1 MTDRVSS
8 SDKERDSK
16 MPARPIAACLAVVLT
31 LAGVAS
37 AQERFG
43 GLAGRVTDPQGA
55 VVPDAAVIVSNLDN
69 ETVRTFVTDGRG
81 EYLAADLPPGRY
93 SVRFERQDFAPI
105 EQADV
110 NVILGRTFRLDAEL
124 PVGGVTAAV
133 QVVAEAAPLV
143 DARSTLVA
151 HNVTIDEIDRL
162 PKERSYQSLA
172 MTAPS
177 VTSGV
182 IEGGLQ
188 VNGASGAE
196 NLFTVDGVV
205 TNSLLNGQSRQ
216 NTAFEY
222 LQEVQVKT
230 VGIPA
235 EYGGALG
242 GVVSAVTRS
251 GGNTFHGEAH
261 YYYMG
266 SGLGAA
272 PPRRLVLSPV
282 DEVTVAY
289 VQDSETADH
298 RSEIGG
304 SLGGPLVRDRLFFFG
319 SFSPQFMDRTRTY
332 GFDNGAD
339 TGTIGQDRTFLNAY
353 GKVSYATPRLNAYVG
368 TLWTPTFDT
377 GVLPAYT
384 GDVADGIASS
394 RESNLANAE
403 RGWEIDQRNVTANA
417 NIVLNGSNLLSL
429 TTGYFYDRYR
439 DTGVPTTTSVRYM
452 TSSIGLPGVPLEY
465 QGPAFTQNT
474 SPVQIVDHDTTTQA
488 YVDADLTTSFTA
500 GGDHLLKV
508 GVGLRHTSNDVDQ
521 RFPGGRVRVYWDS
534 TLPPEAAAGLGGR
547 GAFGYYEVADIG
559 TFGSAS
565 ANLAHLYA
573 QDQWSLGN
581 LTLNLGVRLEQETVP
596 SYRPQIRENAF
607 AFGFGDMVSPR
618 IGVAYDLRGD
628 GRTKIF
634 GAYGRYHDW
643 TKYDVARGYF
653 GADTWTV
660 AYRGLDDPTAVF
672 DLSLD
677 NMPGE
682 NLWGGASG
690 VQDFRMPDFDTVDP
704 NVKPMA
710 QDSFNVGVER
720 QIGRHTVLTVN
731 YVHNNLVRAI
741 EDVALLIDGNFQY
754 LFGNPGEGIT
764 TDAFVIGATPPFT
777 VPKAKRQYDALQI
790 SVNRRIAD
798 AWFYGGSYVW
808 SRLFGNYAGLANSDE
823 VHTPA
828 EGLAYAAGQM
838 QGGSL
843 ARLGTNANKNW
854 DLFDTMWD
862 AHGNLDPQGR
872 LATDRPHVL
881 KLYGSYM
888 APFGTQFG
896 LNIFAGS
903 GTPLTTYVND
913 PFTLQVFVDGR
924 GDMGRTAV
932 LSYTD
937 LLVAHEFRMPTGG
950 QRFRVE
956 LNVLNLFNQK
966 AARHRYNQLNR
977 ARPSSALVPFGS
989 DLSQGYDYEALL
1001 QATPDGANAFDPR
1014 YGLEDLFSDGTSGHL
1029 LVKWLF

>member
-1 MTDRVSS
+1 MS
-8 SDKERDSK
+8 
-16 MPARPIAACLAVVLT
+16 ARPSAVCLAVVLT
-31 LAGVAS
+31 LATLAS

-43 GLAGRVTDPQGA
+43 GLAGRVTDPQGGA
-55 VVPDAAVIVSNLDN
+55 VPEAAVIVTNLETD
-69 ETVRTFVTDGRG
+69 TVRTFVTDGRG
-81 EYLAADLPPGRY
+81 EYLAVDLPPGRY
-93 SVRFERQDFAPI
+93 AVRFERQGFAPVLHD
-105 EQADV
+105 EV
-110 NVILGRTFRLDAEL
+110 TVILGRTFPLDAAL
-124 PVGGVTAAV
+124 RVGQVTASV
-133 QVVAEAAPLV
+133 QVVAEAAPLI
-143 DARSTLVA
+143 DPRSTLVA
-151 HNVTIDEIDRL
+151 HNVTSDEIDGL
-162 PKERSYQSLA
+162 PKTRSFQSLA

-177 VTSGV
+177 VTSGI

-188 VNGASGAE
+188 VNGASGSE

-216 NTAFEY
+216 DTAFEY

-242 GVVSAVTRS
+242 GVISAVTRS

-266 SGLGAA
+266 SGLSAG
-272 PPRRLVLSPV
+272 PPTRLVLSPV
-282 DEVTVAY
+282 DEVTVSY
-289 VQDSETADH
+289 VQDRETADH
-298 RSEIGG
+298 RNEIGG

-319 SFSPQFMDRTRTY
+319 SFAPQFMARSRTY
-332 GFDNGAD
+332 AFSNGAE
-339 TGTIGQDRTFLNAY
+339 TGTLDQDRTFLNAY

-394 RESNLANAE
+394 RESNLANADH
-403 RGWEIDQRNVTANA
+403 GWEIDQRNVTANA
-417 NIVLNGSNLLSL
+417 NVVLNGSSLLSF

-439 DTGVPTTTSVRYM
+439 DTDVPTTTSVRYM
-452 TSSIGLPGVPLEY
+452 TSSIGLPGVPPEF

-474 SPVQIVDHDTTTQA
+474 PPTQIVDHDTTTQA
-488 YVDADLTTSFTA
+488 YIDADVTTAFTA

-508 GVGLRHTSNDVDQ
+508 GGGLRHTSNDVDQ
-521 RFPGGRVRVYWDS
+521 RYPGGRVRVYWDS
-534 TLPPEAAAGLGGR
+534 TLPPAAAAGLGGR
-547 GAFGYYEVADIG
+547 GAFGYYTVEDIG

-581 LTLNLGVRLEQETVP
+581 LTLNLGVRFEQETVP

-618 IGVAYDLRGD
+618 IGVAYDLHGD

-643 TKYDVARGYF
+643 TKHAVARQYF
-653 GADTWTV
+653 GADTFTV
-660 AYRGLDDPTAVF
+660 AYRGLDDPTQVF
-672 DLSLD
+672 DLSLS
-677 NMPGE
+677 NMPGQ

-690 VQDFRMPDFDTVDP
+690 VQNRSIPDFDTVDP

-710 QDSFNVGVER
+710 QDSFNVGVEH
-720 QIGRHTVLTVN
+720 QVGPHTVLTVN
-731 YVHNNLVRAI
+731 YLHNNLVRAF
-741 EDVALLIDGNFQY
+741 EDVGVINDGDLY
-754 LFGNPGEGIT
+754 WRFGNPGEGIT
-764 TDAFVIGATPPFT
+764 TEAFVVGPTPPFT
-777 VPKAKRQYDALQI
+777 VPKAKRQYDALQV
-790 SVNRRIAD
+790 SLNRRFAD
-798 AWFYGGSYVW
+798 AWFFGGSYVW
-808 SRLFGNYAGLANSDE
+808 SRLYGNYAGLANSDE

-828 EGLAYAAGQM
+828 EGLAYGTGQVS
-838 QGGSL
+838 GGSL
-843 ARLGTNANKNW
+843 SRPGGNYNFNW

-862 AHGNLDPQGR
+862 AQGNLDPRGP

-888 APFGTQFG
+888 APSGTQIG
-896 LNIFAGS
+896 LNVFAGS

-913 PFTLQVFVDGR
+913 PFTLHIFVNGR
-924 GDMGRTAV
+924 GDMGRTPV

-937 LLVAHEFRMPTGG
+937 LLVAQELRIPGGG
-950 QRFRVE
+950 QRVRVE

-966 AARHRYNQLNR
+966 TARHRFNQLNR
-977 ARPSSALVPFGS
+977 ARPSSALIPFGA
-989 DLSQGYDYEALL
+989 DLSQGYDYEARLL
-1001 QATPDGANAFDPR
+1001 ATPDGANAFDPR
-1014 YGLEDLFSDGTSGHL
+1014 YGLEDLFSDGTSGRL